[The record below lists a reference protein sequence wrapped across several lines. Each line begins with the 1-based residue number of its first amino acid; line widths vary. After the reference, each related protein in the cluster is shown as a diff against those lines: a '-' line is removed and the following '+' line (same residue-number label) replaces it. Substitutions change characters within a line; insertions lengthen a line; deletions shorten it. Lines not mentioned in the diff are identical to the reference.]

1 MNRKLNY
8 VAETKITVGD
18 EGWLMRLEKQ
28 SGNEILGTLEII
40 LGVLGF
46 IKIPQQTII
55 ILESEK

>member
-8 VAETKITVGD
+8 LAETKFTVGG

-28 SGNEILGTLEII
+28 SGNELLRTLEII

-46 IKIPQQTII
+46 IKIP
-55 ILESEK
+55 

>member
-8 VAETKITVGD
+8 VAETKITVGG

-28 SGNEILGTLEII
+28 SGNELPGTLKII

-46 IKIPQQTII
+46 IKIP
-55 ILESEK
+55 